1 MVINNLKKSKIKV
14 LIDTEDLK
22 NSNIS
27 LTDWMKSP
35 QENLDKLFQNL
46 PQYKGIIPKD
56 VYIYSYK
63 FILFYIF
70 IEY

>member
-27 LTDWMKSP
+27 LTDWMNAPK
-35 QENLDKLFQNL
+35 ENLDKLFQNL
-46 PQYKGIIPKD
+46 PQYKNKVPKD
-56 VYIYSYK
+56 IYIYSYK
-63 FILFYIF
+63 FILFYIY